1 MKKIWAKVLTHE
13 RRIQKDMIYVLEN
26 PYEKDDIYSYV
37 SEICQSMH
45 MPTPIVISSH
55 IDMFDEYSYVR
66 FVSHDFVEGVDFFA
80 LTLESGD

>member
-1 MKKIWAKVLTHE
+1 MKKIWAKVLKHD
-13 RRIQKDMIYVLEN
+13 RRIKTDMIYVLES
-26 PYEKDDIYSYV
+26 PYDKDDIYTYV
-37 SEICQSMH
+37 SEICQTLQL
-45 MPTPIVISSH
+45 PTPVVIQPH

>member
-13 RRIQKDMIYVLEN
+13 RRIKQDAIYQLDL
-26 PYEKDDIYSYV
+26 PYSRDDIYTYV

-45 MPTPIVISSH
+45 LPTPIVIESH
-55 IDMFDEYSYVR
+55 VDMFDQYSYVR
-66 FVSHDFVEGVDFFA
+66 FVSHDFVESVDFFA